1 MASSPSGRG
10 SPGAAGLLRGSRAR
24 SYGSLVS
31 SPVRE
36 RRLEHQLR
44 PGDTLQGLAVMYGV
58 ATEQIKRANRMYTN
72 DSIFLKKTLLIPVPT
87 KPKALSNGLD
97 LEKEEEEEEGG
108 EALRPESTKKQKQ
121 PRKNGSSGGSVPKH
135 DLSAADFLFKLDSE
149 IRRSKQAAAKKL
161 REGESGIFGEAA
173 GMSPTPSSSS
183 SYQGE
188 PSPRAQQRAVL
199 GPVPLTRIALEEA
212 KRFHPKLLVLT
223 DPLQTQPAESLGPGP
238 KSQPW
243 NQWP

>member
-1 MASSPSGRG
+1 RKDYSPHPPLPGGQHGPCSFRVLPSLPPRSRPGGMASSPSGRG

-58 ATEQIKRANRMYTN
+58 TTEQIKRANRLYTN

-97 LEKEEEEEEGG
+97 LEQEEEEEEEEGEEKGG
-108 EALRPESTKKQKQ
+108 E
-121 PRKNGSSGGSVPKH
+121 NGSSGGSVPKH

-161 REGESGIFGEAA
+161 REGES
-173 GMSPTPSSSS
+173 SRD
-183 SYQGE
+183 E
-188 PSPRAQQRAVL
+188 PHA
-199 GPVPLTRIALEEA
+199 
-212 KRFHPKLLVLT
+212 FLLRL
-223 DPLQTQPAESLGPGP
+223 LPG
-238 KSQPW
+238 
-243 NQWP
+243 

>member
-1 MASSPSGRG
+1 MASPSGQG
-10 SPGAAGLLRGSRAR
+10 SPGAGGLLRGSRAR

-36 RRLEHQLR
+36 RRVEHQLR

-58 ATEQIKRANRMYTN
+58 TMEQIKRANRLYTN
-72 DSIFLKKTLLIPVPT
+72 DSIFLKKTLSIPVPAQ
-87 KPKALSNGLD
+87 PKALSNGLNFD
-97 LEKEEEEEEGG
+97 DEEEEEKEGG
-108 EALRPESTKKQKQ
+108 ATPPLPEATKQKL
-121 PRKNGSSGGSVPKH
+121 PRKNGTSGGSVPKH

-161 REGESGIFGEAA
+161 REGESMVWGDAA
-173 GMSPTPSSSS
+173 GAPSG

-199 GPVPLTRIALEEA
+199 GPVPLTRIARADTLHDQEDEI
-212 KRFHPKLLVLT
+212 FKL
-223 DPLQTQPAESLGPGP
+223 
-238 KSQPW
+238 
-243 NQWP
+243 

>member
-1 MASSPSGRG
+1 MASPSGQG

-58 ATEQIKRANRMYTN
+58 TTEQIKRANRLYTN
-72 DSIFLKKTLLIPVPT
+72 DSIFLKKTLLIPT
-87 KPKALSNGLD
+87 KPKALSNGLN
-97 LEKEEEEEEGG
+97 LEEEEEEEEGQG
-108 EALRPESTKKQKQ
+108 EAIPPESTKKQKQ
-121 PRKNGSSGGSVPKH
+121 SRKNGSSGGSVPKH

-149 IRRSKQAAAKKL
+149 IRRSKQAATKKL
-161 REGESGIFGEAA
+161 REGESRILGEAS
-173 GMSPTPSSSS
+173 GTNPMPSSSG

-188 PSPRAQQRAVL
+188 PSPQTQQRAVL
-199 GPVPLTRIALEEA
+199 GPVPLTRIACADALLDQEDEI
-212 KRFHPKLLVLT
+212 FKL
-223 DPLQTQPAESLGPGP
+223 
-238 KSQPW
+238 
-243 NQWP
+243 